1 MKKIIDWFKRHM
13 PTKRKIIQLYAALLF
28 NANIK
33 GYITGSIY
41 TGPLKNI
48 CAPGINCYSCPGASA
63 SCPLGALQ
71 NALASSNKRL
81 PYYLFGIIL
90 LYGIIAGRWICG
102 WLCPFGWIQ
111 ELLHKIP
118 TPKLKKGKITRILSY
133 FKYVI
138 LVVFVFI
145 FPLMYMLRD
154 VPLPAFCKYICPAG
168 TIEGAVGLLANKV
181 NDSMFSMLGPLFTWK
196 FVLLVS
202 FLVAS
207 VFIYRFFCRFFCPLG
222 ALYGLFNKISFFGIK
237 LEKSKCTN
245 CSLCVSKCKM
255 DIAHVGDQECISCGE
270 CIDVCP
276 TGAISWKGS
285 KIILH
290 ENEIVPTEDTTPIGV
305 NNQQTEQT
313 DHSAT
318 KTKKRF
324 GIKKKTLQ
332 IIAAV
337 LMVALLGGALVYYN
351 FLHEDAPV
359 TLPTE
364 DSIDFTKELVFELSP
379 DGSSYTVVGIDDT
392 NDTVVYIPSVY
403 SDKPVSA
410 ISSGAFKNKTQFES
424 IYIPYSVTTVGA
436 GAFEGCSDLR
446 ILCEAQ
452 SKPEGFVDGWCV
464 SESKVVYTGSAVGML
479 CPTYTLDLY
488 NGEKFNVKDNYG
500 KLTVINFWG
509 TWCTPCV
516 AELPHFNRI
525 ASEYEGQLSVVAIH
539 SPLDVETGG
548 PYIED
553 KYPGTKMIIAKDV
566 SVGGKDYYY
575 SLLGGKSSYPMTL
588 ILDEDGVILF
598 HIEGGLDYD
607 TLKTY
612 IDFFLE
618 S

>member
-1 MKKIIDWFKRHM
+1 MRKIIDWFKRHM

-33 GYITGSIY
+33 GFITGSIY
-41 TGPLKNI
+41 TGPLKNV

-63 SCPLGALQ
+63 ACPLGALQ
-71 NALASSNKRL
+71 NSLASSNKRL
-81 PYYLFGIIL
+81 PYYVFGIIL

-154 VPLPAFCKYICPAG
+154 VPLPGFCKYICPAG

-196 FVLLVS
+196 FVLLVG
-202 FLVAS
+202 FIVAS

-255 DIAHVGDQECISCGE
+255 DINHVGDQECISCGE

-290 ENEIVPTEDTTPIGV
+290 ENEITPTDGATPIGV
-305 NNQQTEQT
+305 VNDQDASSEPK
-313 DHSAT
+313 A
-318 KTKKRF
+318 KKKRF
-324 GIKKKTLQ
+324 GIKKKPLQ
-332 IIAAV
+332 IIAAI
-337 LMVALLGGALVYYN
+337 LMIALLGGAIVHYN

-364 DSIDFTKELVFELSP
+364 ENTDGTKELVYSLSE
-379 DGSSYTVVGIDDT
+379 DGGYYIVTGIDDT
-392 NDTVVYIPSVY
+392 EDTVITIPSVY
-403 SDKPVSA
+403 SGKPVAA
-410 ISSGAFKNKTQFES
+410 IAADAFKDKTQFETV
-424 IYIPYSVTTVGA
+424 YIPYSVTDIAA
-436 GAFEGCSDLR
+436 GAFGGCTEIK
-446 ILCEAQ
+446 ILCEVQ
-452 SKPEGFVDGWCV
+452 SKPEGWLDGWC
-464 SESKVVYTGSAVGML
+464 ESSAAVTFTGSDVGML
-479 CPTYTLDLY
+479 CPTYTLELY
-488 NGEKFNVKDNYG
+488 NGETFNVKENRG
-500 KLTVINFWG
+500 SLTVINFWG

-516 AELPHFNRI
+516 AELPHFDRI
-525 ASEYEGQLSVVAIH
+525 ASEYDGQLSVIAIH
-539 SPLDVETGG
+539 SPLNVETGG
-548 PYIED
+548 PYIDE

-566 SVGGKDYYY
+566 SINGKDYYY
-575 SLLGGKSSYPMTL
+575 SLLGGVSSYPMTL
-588 ILDEDGVILF
+588 ILDKDGIVLF
-598 HIEGGLDYD
+598 RTEGGLEYE
-607 TLKTY
+607 TLKMF
-612 IDFFLE
+612 IDIYLE
-618 S
+618 G